1 MLASKIQDLK
11 IRNSLHKIEK
21 LKKIN
26 KFLFI
31 TFLNNKNNFNPIK
44 RNSLLIS
51 FLKLKNKISLKSRV
65 RMTNRCIL
73 NNRNRGVFRPY
84 GISRILLRN
93 LMQFGILPGYF
104 KAVW

>member
-1 MLASKIQDLK
+1 MLSAKIHDLK
-11 IRNSLHKIEK
+11 IRNSLYKIEK

-31 TFLNNKNNFNPIK
+31 NFLNNKNKATPLK
-44 RNSLLIS
+44 RTSLLIS
-51 FLKLKNKISLKSRV
+51 FLKLKSNINLKARV
-65 RMTNRCIL
+65 RMTNRCVL

>member
-1 MLASKIQDLK
+1 MLSAKIHDLK
-11 IRNSLHKIEK
+11 IRNSLYKIEK

-31 TFLNNKNNFNPIK
+31 NFLNNKTTFSPLK
-44 RNSLLIS
+44 RTSLLIS
-51 FLKLKNKISLKSRV
+51 FLKIKNKISLKARV
-65 RMTNRCIL
+65 RMTNRCVL
-73 NNRNRGVFRPY
+73 NNRNRGVFRPF

-93 LMQFGILPGYF
+93 LMQFGVLPGYF

>member
-1 MLASKIQDLK
+1 MLSAKIHDLK
-11 IRNSLHKIEK
+11 IRNSLYKIEK

-26 KFLFI
+26 KFLFVN
-31 TFLNNKNNFNPIK
+31 FLNNKTKLSPLK
-44 RNSLLIS
+44 RTSLLIS
-51 FLKLKNKISLKSRV
+51 FLKLKNNINLKSRV
-65 RMTNRCIL
+65 RMTNRCVL

>member
-1 MLASKIQDLK
+1 MLAAKMHDLK
-11 IRNSLHKIEK
+11 VRNLFFKIEK
-21 LKKIN
+21 LKKIH

-31 TFLNNKNNFNPIK
+31 NFLNNKQNFDPIK

-51 FLKLKNKISLKSRV
+51 FLKKKNKISSKTRV

-73 NNRNRGVFRPY
+73 NHRNRGVFRPY

>member
-1 MLASKIQDLK
+1 MLSAKIHDLK
-11 IRNSLHKIEK
+11 IRNSLYKIEK

-31 TFLNNKNNFNPIK
+31 NFLNNKNKVTPLK
-44 RNSLLIS
+44 RTSLLIS
-51 FLKLKNKISLKSRV
+51 FLKLKSNINLKARV
-65 RMTNRCIL
+65 RMTNRCVL